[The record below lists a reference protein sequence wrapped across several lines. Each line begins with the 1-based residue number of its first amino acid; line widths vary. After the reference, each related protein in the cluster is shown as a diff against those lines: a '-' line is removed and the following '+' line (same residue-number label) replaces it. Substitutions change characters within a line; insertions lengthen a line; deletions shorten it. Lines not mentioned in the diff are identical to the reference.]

1 MYLYEVGDESA
12 LPALRQAEN
21 DEEFEVA
28 LQVKM
33 AIERIEKGEEAL
45 GSVWKQMTE
54 ARKGQ

>member
-1 MYLYEVGDESA
+1 
-12 LPALRQAEN
+12 
-21 DEEFEVA
+21 VA

-54 ARKGQ
+54 ARKGK